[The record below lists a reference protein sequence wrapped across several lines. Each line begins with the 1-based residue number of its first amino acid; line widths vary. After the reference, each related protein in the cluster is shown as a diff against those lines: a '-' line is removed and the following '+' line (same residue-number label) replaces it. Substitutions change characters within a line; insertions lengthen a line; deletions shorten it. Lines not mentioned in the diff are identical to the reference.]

1 MVRDADALCAAAT
14 LAGCLP
20 NPTDA
25 PTVRVGVVDVQ
36 GRDELLELYATLL
49 PIGVLPDMICI

>member
-1 MVRDADALCAAAT
+1 MVRNADALCAAAT

-36 GRDELLELYATLL
+36 GREKLLELYATLL
-49 PIGVLPDMICI
+49 PIGALPPLC